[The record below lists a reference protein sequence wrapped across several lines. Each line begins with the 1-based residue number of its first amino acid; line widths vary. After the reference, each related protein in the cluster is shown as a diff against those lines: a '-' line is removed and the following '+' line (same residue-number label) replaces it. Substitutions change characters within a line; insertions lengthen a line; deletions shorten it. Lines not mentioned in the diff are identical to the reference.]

1 MMRSTMSTLSVSTAR
16 APRTLHRGRI
26 LLGAFLLELLLFVV
40 LIPIGVV
47 FGMPGVPGATDFTIF
62 FTAVPIACFAGGYAV
77 SAWVL
82 RRVASRRLLH
92 AALVGVAATLL
103 YLGIGAAQ
111 PGGLPAIMTAYG
123 PPWFW
128 AFNAM
133 RIAGCVLPA
142 LRGRNRT
149 AVGG

>member
-1 MMRSTMSTLSVSTAR
+1 MRPMTEVHFSTAR
-16 APRTLHRGRI
+16 GPRTLQWGRI

-40 LIPIGVV
+40 LIPVGVV
-47 FGMPGVPGATDFTIF
+47 FGMPGVPGATDFTVF

-77 SAWVL
+77 GAWVL
-82 RRVASRRLLH
+82 RRVASRRILH
-92 AALVGVAATLL
+92 AARVGVAATLL
-103 YLGIGAAQ
+103 YLGMGAAQ
-111 PGGLPAIMTAYG
+111 PGGLPAIITAYG
-123 PPWFW
+123 PAWFW

-142 LRGRNRT
+142 LRGRHRT